1 MLSYYKKNKF
11 ILGLRNYGNANKPKR
26 ETETEREIIF

>member
-1 MLSYYKKNKF
+1 MLSYYKKINSF
-11 ILGLRNYGNANKPKR
+11 WDYGNANKPKR